1 MSEQTKKWL
10 KTASTIAGGAL
21 LLLVFAH
28 YLEFGKGRK
37 AGGAEPPSSDEPT
50 EEGGNRPSWMGFRG
64 GVPKGMAP
72 PLPEVRAFRD
82 ELTGAQ
88 ALDSAEKM
96 KNNLRTIKEGER
108 ALSYRAAVANRELG
122 LERLFQE
129 DPDLSRFYRDQWQE
143 IRSPTNREVAALLT
157 RYVEEVL
164 AGDRKLSPQAA
175 AKVITEV
182 AKHAQDLK
190 ERLHDAE
197 ADLSIIIR
205 LAEDARKR
213 ERAKPQRTN
222 SAYRRAGPG
231 QGSRT
236 GARHHPHPLTLIC
249 PRGPRSTPAALKCL
263 RKAPVK
269 TPTPSSTRS

>member
-1 MSEQTKKWL
+1 MSDQIKKWL

-21 LLLVFAH
+21 LLLVVAY
-28 YLEFGKGRK
+28 YLEFGKRRMT
-37 AGGAEPPSSDEPT
+37 GGAEPYSSDEAI
-50 EEGGNRPSWMGFRG
+50 EGGGNLASPLGLRG
-64 GVPKGMAP
+64 GVPKSVAP
-72 PLPEVRAFRD
+72 LPPEVRAFR
-82 ELTGAQ
+82 EKLTGAQ
-88 ALDSAEKM
+88 ASDSAEKM
-96 KNNLRTIKEGER
+96 KNTLRTVKEGER
-108 ALSYRAAVANRELG
+108 ALGYRAAVANRELG

-143 IRSPTNREVAALLT
+143 IRSPTNREVAALLS
-157 RYVEEVL
+157 RYVEEIL

-213 ERAKPQRTN
+213 EKAERPQRATSTYPRDDRATQFVAFESDQN
-222 SAYRRAGPG
+222 EETERPAKKSPAWTRNTTKLLDKYRN
-231 QGSRT
+231 
-236 GARHHPHPLTLIC
+236 
-249 PRGPRSTPAALKCL
+249 RSH
-263 RKAPVK
+263 
-269 TPTPSSTRS
+269 